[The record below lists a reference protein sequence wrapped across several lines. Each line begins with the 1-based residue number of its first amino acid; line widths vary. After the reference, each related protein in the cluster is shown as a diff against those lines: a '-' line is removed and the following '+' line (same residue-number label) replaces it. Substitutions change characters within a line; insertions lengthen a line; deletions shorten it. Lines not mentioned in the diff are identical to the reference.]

1 MRRLFVT
8 ILSLLRFSNGVPL
21 LATSA
26 GLRTLARQCTGA
38 TLDLSASLGG
48 ALLLREYVLDAR
60 YIPSESM
67 VPTFEVGD
75 LLLLDKLTLRLRAP
89 ERGDI
94 VCFRPPPEMIKLLPE
109 LGTIKNVC
117 MIKRVVA
124 LPGDEVRV
132 RGGRLHVNGC
142 AQQEP
147 YVARRM
153 GYRLGTKRVP
163 DGHVF
168 VLGDNRDASC
178 DSHVWG
184 SLSQSLLIGEPLCTY
199 WPPSCEGSLTRSLDI
214 SASCRSFASCL
225 FQMRLAS

>member
-1 MRRLFVT
+1 
-8 ILSLLRFSNGVPL
+8 
-21 LATSA
+21 
-26 GLRTLARQCTGA
+26 
-38 TLDLSASLGG
+38 
-48 ALLLREYVLDAR
+48 
-60 YIPSESM
+60 
-67 VPTFEVGD
+67 
-75 LLLLDKLTLRLRAP
+75 
-89 ERGDI
+89 
-94 VCFRPPPEMIKLLPE
+94 
-109 LGTIKNVC
+109 

-184 SLSQSLLIGEPLCTY
+184 SLSQSLLIGVPLCTY
-199 WPPSCEGSLTRSLDI
+199 WPPSRVRRRRAYSGSGASTTLFGRRLSLSRSRRQP
-214 SASCRSFASCL
+214 ASQARDE
-225 FQMRLAS
+225 MN